1 MVDHPVLH
9 AVVVVVVAAVP
20 GGQHLDAPC
29 KQCTPNKSYTD
40 GTKLGKIIEERFI
53 QEKRLR
59 LSALCITPWCASP
72 RGVELR
78 KVHHSAESSSGVC
91 IRVECGIFF

>member
-53 QEKRLR
+53 HYASLR
-59 LSALCITPWCASP
+59 GVHHPEESSFAKCITLRSQALGCALGWS
-72 RGVELR
+72 VE
-78 KVHHSAESSSGVC
+78 
-91 IRVECGIFF
+91 FFFDRTEQVN